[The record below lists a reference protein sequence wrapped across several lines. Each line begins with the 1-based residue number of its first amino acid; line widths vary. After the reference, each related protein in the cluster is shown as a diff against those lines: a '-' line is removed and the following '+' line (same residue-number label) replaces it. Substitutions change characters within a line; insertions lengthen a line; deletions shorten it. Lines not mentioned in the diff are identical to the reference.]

1 MKTAIVALAM
11 CVALHCHSSGQ
22 TIGGLST
29 VAVNTEIRLPVQGL
43 VSPGES
49 LEALA
54 AWASKLVAGVNDAPG
69 GESMIEIDIGLARR
83 SPTMFFSASSPG
95 VYVVMLVD
103 PTSKSP
109 VIIAKRILVVGTG
122 PAPTP
127 DPTPEPEPPSPP
139 EPPQPVVTT
148 GQRLIFLV
156 REISNNTPQI
166 VMAEF
171 SLRRGPEAAYLK
183 GKNHQLIAL
192 SDDLGVPPNTPA
204 AFKSA
209 IEKAAKIGSP
219 TLVIC
224 DPSKPTEAG
233 VLATVPFTAPASTI
247 IPLLQKYGG

>member
-1 MKTAIVALAM
+1 MLLRSLAICLLLAGSL
-11 CVALHCHSSGQ
+11 AAQ

-29 VAVNTEIRLPVQGL
+29 VQVGVDSRFPVSGL
-43 VSPGES
+43 NAPSGSFDE
-49 LEALA
+49 LA
-54 AWASKLVAGVNDAPG
+54 KWAAKLIVHADAPTG
-69 GESMIEIDIGLARR
+69 SQFSIEADIGLVRR
-83 SPTMFFSASSPG
+83 QPVLYFSADRPG
-95 VYVVMLVD
+95 LYVLCLADTGAAV
-103 PTSKSP
+103 PTI
-109 VIIAKRILVVGTG
+109 VTKRILVIGTS
-122 PAPTP
+122 PTPTP
-127 DPTPEPEPPSPP
+127 DPTPDPPIPTPP

-156 REISNNTPQI
+156 REISNNTPAI

-171 SLRRGPEAAYLK
+171 SLRRGPEAAYLN

-224 DPSKPTEAG
+224 DPSKPTAAG